1 MYFILIFYF
10 HFLFSFFLT
19 YKSSAPLDVDFV
31 SFTPLW
37 RSRQL
42 GLKKKNLN
50 GFIFLLSLFSQP
62 CHTKFYT
69 PSTSPRLIYYIFF
82 AYINLFI
89 VQNGTWKESFSLQ
102 GISPLDHLGWRW
114 PFCWQGEFVGQLIYP
129 IYTGFSNKEP
139 LAN

>member
-1 MYFILIFYF
+1 MYYIFIFIFI
-10 HFLFSFFLT
+10 FLT
-19 YKSSAPLDVDFV
+19 YKSSAPLDVDIV

-42 GLKKKNLN
+42 GLKKKFKRLYLFALPVLSTVSYQILHSFNL
-50 GFIFLLSLFSQP
+50 
-62 CHTKFYT
+62 
-69 PSTSPRLIYYIFF
+69 PRLIYHISF